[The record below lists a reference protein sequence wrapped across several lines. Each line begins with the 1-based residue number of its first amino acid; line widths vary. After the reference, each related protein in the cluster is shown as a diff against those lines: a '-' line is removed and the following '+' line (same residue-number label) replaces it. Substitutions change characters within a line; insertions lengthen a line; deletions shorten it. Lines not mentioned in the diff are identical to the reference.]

1 MKTDWEIRR
10 EICLF
15 GKRVYEKGFVTAT
28 DGNISM
34 RMMANRLMITP
45 SASCLGDLNVND
57 LAYVDLTGQIL
68 QSNCKPSSEL
78 PMHLE
83 IYRNRPD
90 VNAIIHTHPVN
101 STSFTIAGES
111 FSQPVLPEL
120 ILGIGD
126 VPIAKYAT
134 PSTNES
140 AVVISELIK
149 NHDVIIL
156 DHHGVV
162 TVGKTLLDAFF
173 KLERLE
179 HAAST
184 LLAAKQL
191 GNINPL
197 DPSDIEKLEKVKQD
211 YRL

>member
-10 EICLF
+10 EICHY
-15 GKRVYEKGFVTAT
+15 GKMVYDKGFVAAT

-34 RMMANRLMITP
+34 RMMTDRMFITP
-45 SASCLGDLNVND
+45 SASCLGNLNVND
-57 LAYVDLTGQIL
+57 LAYVDVNGYVL
-68 QSNCKPSSEL
+68 QSNCNPSSEL

-83 IYRNRPD
+83 IYKKRPE
-90 VNAIIHTHPVN
+90 VNAIIHTHPAN
-101 STSFTIAGES
+101 STAFTIAGES
-111 FSQPVLPEL
+111 FEQPVLPEL
-120 ILGIGD
+120 IPGIGD

-134 PSTNES
+134 PSTHES

-162 TVGKTLLDAFF
+162 TVGIDLQEAFY

-197 DPSDIEKLEKVKQD
+197 NPADIEKLHKIKQK
-211 YRL
+211 YLS

>member
-1 MKTDWEIRR
+1 MMGDR
-10 EICLF
+10 LF
-15 GKRVYEKGFVTAT
+15 
-28 DGNISM
+28 
-34 RMMANRLMITP
+34 ITP

-57 LAYVDLTGQIL
+57 LVYVDFNGQIL
-68 QSNCKPSSEL
+68 QSYLKPSSEL

-83 IYRNRPD
+83 IYKKRPD
-90 VNAIIHTHPVN
+90 VHGIIHTHPAN
-101 STSFTIAGES
+101 STAFTVAGEN
-111 FSQPVLPEL
+111 FSEPVLPEL

-126 VPIAKYAT
+126 IPIAKYAT
-134 PSTNES
+134 PSTHES

-149 NHDVIIL
+149 SHDVIIL

-162 TVGKTLLDAFF
+162 TVGKDLQEAFY

-197 DPSDIEKLEKVKQD
+197 NPSDIEKLHKIKQK
-211 YRL
+211 YLS

>member
-1 MKTDWEIRR
+1 MKTDWETRR
-10 EICLF
+10 EICLY
-15 GKRVYEKGFVTAT
+15 GRKVYDKGFVTAT

-34 RMMANRLMITP
+34 RMMNDRMFITP
-45 SASCLGDLNVND
+45 SASCLGNLNVND
-57 LAYVDLTGQIL
+57 LVYVDFNGQVL
-68 QSNCKPSSEL
+68 QCNRTPSSEL

-83 IYRNRPD
+83 IYNKRPE
-90 VNAIIHTHPVN
+90 VNAIIHTHPAN
-101 STSFTIAGES
+101 STAFTIAGEN

-120 ILGIGD
+120 ILGLGD

-134 PSTNES
+134 PSTHES

-162 TVGKTLLDAFF
+162 TVGIDLQQAFY

-197 DPSDIEKLEKVKQD
+197 NPSDIEKLKAIKNK
-211 YRL
+211 YLT

>member
-10 EICLF
+10 EICQY
-15 GKRVYEKGFVTAT
+15 GKKVYDKGFVAAT

-34 RMMANRLMITP
+34 RMMGDRLFITP
-45 SASCLGDLNVND
+45 SASCLGTLNVND
-57 LAYVDLTGQIL
+57 LVYVDFNSQVL
-68 QSNCKPSSEL
+68 QSHSNPSSEL

-83 IYRNRPD
+83 IYKKRPD
-90 VNAIIHTHPVN
+90 VNAIIHTHPAN
-101 STSFTIAGES
+101 STAFTVAGEN
-111 FSQPVLPEL
+111 FSEPVLPEL

-126 VPIAKYAT
+126 IPIAKYAT

-140 AVVISELIK
+140 AIVISDLIK
-149 NHDVIIL
+149 KHDVIIL

-162 TVGKTLLDAFF
+162 TVGKDLQEAFY

-197 DPSDIEKLEKVKQD
+197 NPSDIEKLHKIKQK
-211 YRL
+211 YLS

>member
-1 MKTDWEIRR
+1 M
-10 EICLF
+10 
-15 GKRVYEKGFVTAT
+15 
-28 DGNISM
+28 
-34 RMMANRLMITP
+34 
-45 SASCLGDLNVND
+45 
-57 LAYVDLTGQIL
+57 
-68 QSNCKPSSEL
+68 
-78 PMHLE
+78 
-83 IYRNRPD
+83 
-90 VNAIIHTHPVN
+90 NAIIHTHPVN
-101 STSFTIAGES
+101 STSFTVAGET

-140 AVVISELIK
+140 VVVISELIK

-197 DPSDIEKLEKVKQD
+197 NPSDIEKLHEIREK
-211 YRL
+211 YLS

>member
-101 STSFTIAGES
+101 STSFTVAGES
-111 FSQPVLPEL
+111 FSPPVLPEL

-197 DPSDIEKLEKVKQD
+197 NPSDIEKLHEIREK
-211 YRL
+211 YLS

>member
-10 EICLF
+10 EICQY
-15 GKRVYEKGFVTAT
+15 GKKVYNKGFVAAT

-34 RMMANRLMITP
+34 RMMTDRMFITP
-45 SASCLGDLNVND
+45 SSSCLGSMNVND
-57 LAYVDLTGQIL
+57 LVYVDFNGQVL
-68 QSNCKPSSEL
+68 QSSRNPSSEL

-83 IYRNRPD
+83 IYKKRPD
-90 VNAIIHTHPVN
+90 VNAIIHTHPSI
-101 STSFTIAGES
+101 STAFTIAGEN

-134 PSTNES
+134 PSTPES

-162 TVGKTLLDAFF
+162 TVGENLQKALF
-173 KLERLE
+173 KLEKLE

-197 DPSDIEKLEKVKQD
+197 NPADIEKLHEIRQK
-211 YRL
+211 YLS

>member
-10 EICLF
+10 EICRY
-15 GKRVYEKGFVTAT
+15 GKMVYDKGFVAAT

-34 RMMANRLMITP
+34 RMMTNRLFITP
-45 SASCLGDLNVND
+45 SASCLGDLNVNE
-57 LAYVDLTGQIL
+57 LAYVDFNGHVL
-68 QSNCKPSSEL
+68 QSNCNPSSEL

-83 IYRNRPD
+83 IYKKRPEI
-90 VNAIIHTHPVN
+90 NAIIHTHPAH
-101 STSFTIAGES
+101 STAFTVAGES
-111 FSQPVLPEL
+111 FEQPVLPEL

-134 PSTNES
+134 PSTHES

-162 TVGKTLLDAFF
+162 TVGINLQEAFY

-197 DPSDIEKLEKVKQD
+197 NPSDIKKLHEIKQK
-211 YRL
+211 YLS

>member
-15 GKRVYEKGFVTAT
+15 GKKVYDKGFVAAT

-34 RMMANRLMITP
+34 RLMTNRLMITP

-57 LAYVDLTGQIL
+57 LAYVDLNGQIL

-83 IYRNRPD
+83 IYRNRSD
-90 VNAIIHTHPVN
+90 INAIIHTHPVN
-101 STSFTIAGES
+101 ATSFTVAGET

-134 PSTNES
+134 PSTRES
-140 AVVISELIK
+140 AIVISELIK

-162 TVGKTLLDAFF
+162 TIGNTLQEAFF

-191 GNINPL
+191 GSINPL
-197 DPSDIEKLEKVKQD
+197 NPSDIKKLHEIREKYLS
-211 YRL
+211 